1 MYLTARTSSEPAS
14 RWLKAAA
21 PPDDVSIK
29 VACDCLRACCLSV
42 HPANIG
48 LSGTLLSQSLVIARH
63 SRIRIYCARRV
74 FHLHPLRTCRT
85 PPPLRPSRPSFSEG
99 DTQAAECT
107 HGAMGLVDYSDSE
120 GEDEHENDKAQQG
133 CTDSPASKKRR
144 LSNAPSSLP
153 PLPQSFRDLYSSTV
167 RTSTQ
172 DDPSLHG
179 GRKRVTPHVP
189 GNWPTHVYLECK

>member
-1 MYLTARTSSEPAS
+1 MA
-14 RWLKAAA
+14 
-21 PPDDVSIK
+21 
-29 VACDCLRACCLSV
+29 
-42 HPANIG
+42 
-48 LSGTLLSQSLVIARH
+48 
-63 SRIRIYCARRV
+63 
-74 FHLHPLRTCRT
+74 
-85 PPPLRPSRPSFSEG
+85 
-99 DTQAAECT
+99 
-107 HGAMGLVDYSDSE
+107 LVDYSDSE
-120 GEDEHENDKAQQG
+120 VEDDDENNDKAQG
-133 CTDSPASKKRR
+133 CIDSQAIKKRR

>member
-1 MYLTARTSSEPAS
+1 MVEGCCSTQLRHYQT
-14 RWLKAAA
+14 
-21 PPDDVSIK
+21 
-29 VACDCLRACCLSV
+29 CLRLPPRVLFVCALCPLRQR
-42 HPANIG
+42 IG
-48 LSGTLLSQSLVIARH
+48 LPRHRQALADLNILCAEGTPICIRSARAEHCGRPDLLG
-63 SRIRIYCARRV
+63 
-74 FHLHPLRTCRT
+74 HPLQKARDV
-85 PPPLRPSRPSFSEG
+85 PYASSAGGASLH
-99 DTQAAECT
+99 QAMA
-107 HGAMGLVDYSDSE
+107 LVDYSDSE
-120 GEDEHENDKAQQG
+120 VEDDDENNDKAQG
-133 CTDSPASKKRR
+133 CTDSRAIKKRR

>member
-1 MYLTARTSSEPAS
+1 MA
-14 RWLKAAA
+14 
-21 PPDDVSIK
+21 
-29 VACDCLRACCLSV
+29 
-42 HPANIG
+42 
-48 LSGTLLSQSLVIARH
+48 
-63 SRIRIYCARRV
+63 
-74 FHLHPLRTCRT
+74 
-85 PPPLRPSRPSFSEG
+85 
-99 DTQAAECT
+99 
-107 HGAMGLVDYSDSE
+107 LVDYSDSE
-120 GEDEHENDKAQQG
+120 AEDGDENNDKAQG
-133 CTDSPASKKRR
+133 CTESQAVKKRR

>member
-1 MYLTARTSSEPAS
+1 MA
-14 RWLKAAA
+14 
-21 PPDDVSIK
+21 
-29 VACDCLRACCLSV
+29 
-42 HPANIG
+42 
-48 LSGTLLSQSLVIARH
+48 
-63 SRIRIYCARRV
+63 
-74 FHLHPLRTCRT
+74 
-85 PPPLRPSRPSFSEG
+85 
-99 DTQAAECT
+99 
-107 HGAMGLVDYSDSE
+107 LVDYSDSE
-120 GEDEHENDKAQQG
+120 VDEDENGNDDKAQQG

-179 GRKRVTPHVP
+179 GRKRVTPHLP